1 VSVDEAGSRQR
12 PRPTVPDTRSWLERW
27 IDDQGWLDGFGE
39 WAQNVVNAVFKIPGG
54 RTLEDLLHGTKPLG
68 HPLHPALTDV
78 PLGAF
83 TVMFLAD
90 WAALLIRLVPGEVGT
105 FALIIGILA
114 MLAAAV
120 SGLADYSETYGK
132 EMRWATAH
140 GLTMTTVL
148 VAMIVSLILRYQ
160 PSALLYFWAVVL
172 SSLAYFLALAGAYLG
187 GHLSFGFG
195 TMVNRDA
202 FLEGVTEWTP
212 VGATGDFPKNQLVR
226 KQAGDMPVLV
236 VRLDNRFYALSA
248 VCSHAGGPLDEGK
261 LSVDR
266 VVCPWHGSTF
276 SLVDGR
282 VIHGPA
288 NFPQPAFEVREHA
301 GQIEVKLPRAL
312 H

>member
-1 VSVDEAGSRQR
+1 
-12 PRPTVPDTRSWLERW
+12 
-27 IDDQGWLDGFGE
+27 
-39 WAQNVVNAVFKIPGG
+39 
-54 RTLEDLLHGTKPLG
+54 
-68 HPLHPALTDV
+68 
-78 PLGAF
+78 
-83 TVMFLAD
+83 
-90 WAALLIRLVPGEVGT
+90 
-105 FALIIGILA
+105 

-120 SGLADYSETYGK
+120 TGLADYSETYGK

-140 GLTMTTVL
+140 GLTMVIVL
-148 VAMIVSLILRYQ
+148 IAMIVSLVLRYQ
-160 PSALLYFWAVVL
+160 PSAVVYFWAVVL
-172 SSLAYFLALAGAYLG
+172 SSLAYFLALAGGYLG

-202 FLEGVTEWTP
+202 FFEGVTKWTP
-212 VGATGDFPKNQLVR
+212 VGRTGDFPKNQLVR

-261 LSVDR
+261 VSVDR
-266 VVCPWHGSTF
+266 VICPWHGSTF

-288 NFPQPAFEVREHA
+288 NFAQPAFEVREHA